1 MKIVITGGSRGI
13 GLAVARELSAAGHE
27 LLLTGRTAA
36 DLNAAKNKLAGAAL
50 IYSVD
55 HARDE
60 APDEII
66 TYMKEQEFHP
76 DVLILNAAA
85 FYDQTRSVV
94 EPDASELSRILQTN
108 VVSNY
113 RWVQKLLPYLRQG
126 QYPRIIVIGSTTA
139 LRADTSLY
147 GISKAAL
154 RNYVLGLREELKP
167 AGVGV
172 TLIHPGGT
180 FTERRVPDERIGIGP
195 DRLLEARDVGQLIA
209 AILTLSPQ
217 AVVEELTVRP
227 LLGDTF

>member
-1 MKIVITGGSRGI
+1 MRVIITGGSRGI
-13 GLAVARELSAAGHE
+13 GLAIARQLSIAGHE
-27 LLLTGRTAA
+27 LLLVGRSGEALAEARTALGGNVRVFTA
-36 DLNAAKNKLAGAAL
+36 DQTSG
-50 IYSVD
+50 
-55 HARDE
+55 E
-60 APDEII
+60 APEQLFI
-66 TYMKEQEFHP
+66 YMKELQFQP

-85 FYDQTRSVV
+85 FFDDTRSVT
-94 EPDASELSRILQTN
+94 EPKGDQLERILQAN

-113 RWVQKLLPYLRQG
+113 NWVRTLLPLIRQG
-126 QYPRIIVIGSTTA
+126 TYPRILVIGSTAA

-180 FTERRVPDERIGIGP
+180 FTERRVPNERTAP
-195 DRLLEARDVGQLIA
+195 DRLLEGSDIGLLVA
-209 AILTLSPQ
+209 AILSLSPQ

-227 LLGDTF
+227 MLGDTF